1 MVGFVKLAVVAE
13 TYSADAARMLEEL
26 RREEASANP
35 GDVISHEHRVAL
47 STRALA
53 KAAGVSR
60 DDVELMTLAARYHDI
75 GKLDIPAAILNK
87 PGRFTPEERALVE
100 RHAELGAVRL
110 ERIPGISPTMVDAAR
125 YHHERF
131 DGNGYARLT
140 GEEIPLV
147 ARIIAIADVHDA
159 LGAKRVYKEPM
170 PEAEVLLAMTSDDDY
185 PALGHRAFDPG
196 LLRTFVGMRLAAT
209 GFEATESQM
218 ATLQAFADS
227 PAPETE
233 ATFRP

>member
-1 MVGFVKLAVVAE
+1 MVAFAQLAVVSDA
-13 TYSADAARMLEEL
+13 YSADAARMLEDL

-53 KAAGVSR
+53 KASGVSR

-75 GKLDIPAAILNK
+75 GKLDVPAEILNK

-100 RHAELGAVRL
+100 RHAEFGARRL

-131 DGNGYARLT
+131 DGNGYAGLT
-140 GEEIPLV
+140 GEAIPLV

-159 LGAKRVYKEPM
+159 LAAKRVYKEPM
-170 PEAEVLLAMTSDDDY
+170 PEAEVLLAMTSDEAF

-196 LLRTFVGMRLAAT
+196 LLRTFVGLRLASS
-209 GFEATESQM
+209 GFEATEAQL
-218 ATLQAFADS
+218 ADLRAFVDS
-227 PAPETE
+227 PAPDAS
-233 ATFRP
+233 ATWRP